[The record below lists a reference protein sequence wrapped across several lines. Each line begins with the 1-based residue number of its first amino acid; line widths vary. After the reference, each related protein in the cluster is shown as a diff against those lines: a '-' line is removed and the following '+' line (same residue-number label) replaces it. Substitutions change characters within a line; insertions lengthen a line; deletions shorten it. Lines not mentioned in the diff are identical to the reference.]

1 MLLGEGSGVCLFLMT
16 VSQQE
21 ERWNE
26 PLFSETANSSPIPM
40 DSIIGDDSV
49 AGTVQHVVQLT
60 PHPNRKKLHIPIQR
74 NSTSQYKEPPHPN
87 RKNLHILIE
96 RTSTSQFKENTEKNY
111 LKANTRG
118 K

>member
-16 VSQQE
+16 VSQQA
-21 ERWNE
+21 ERWME
-26 PLFSETANSSPIPM
+26 LLFSETANPSPIPM

-60 PHPNRKKLHIPIQR
+60 PYLNSKK
-74 NSTSQYKEPPHPN
+74 
-87 RKNLHILIE
+87 LHILIE
-96 RTSTSQFKENTEKNY
+96 RNSTSQFKENTEKNY